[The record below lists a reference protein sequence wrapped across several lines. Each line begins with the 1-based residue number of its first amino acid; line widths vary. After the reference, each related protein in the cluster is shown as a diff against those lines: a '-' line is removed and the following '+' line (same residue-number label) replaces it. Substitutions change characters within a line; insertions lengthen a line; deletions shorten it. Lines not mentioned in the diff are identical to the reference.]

1 MVHIRCGKLQFPSDL
16 TLLCVDGHMEM
27 EGNCE
32 CKIDLGKVA
41 KRKRIDVYS
50 NGPPSVPLPRL
61 SPISPTACLQL
72 NPSGY

>member
-1 MVHIRCGKLQFPSDL
+1 
-16 TLLCVDGHMEM
+16 MEM

-50 NGPPSVPLPRL
+50 NGCTFRSAATTVTNFSHCVSAAEPVRL
-61 SPISPTACLQL
+61 LVCLL
-72 NPSGY
+72 